1 MAQSMSPSSWPAP
14 PVLNPAD
21 VSETCLKCRLINR
34 RKPMICCDG
43 CQHWA
48 HLSCVKLTKRQAD
61 AIPIWHCGPC
71 SGRLPGSQTAADA
84 VHSDLPD
91 DMAEKLAYFKKNC
104 QLLKRLPKSS
114 RLIVADSLTSRIEA
128 ALNSSTA
135 HSWWYLMAFSY
146 CILRAPTRSKTQR
159 TTAAAGIRQH
169 IANNPPGD
177 PIVVVAPPIDI
188 NHNTT
193 SQHHPTNTNIAKQ
206 VMGKCADGDIRAALR
221 LLTSDD
227 TFSTHSS
234 DTIQALHNKHPP
246 APTDL
251 NIPDEPPNMA
261 SLALSVDSDCVL
273 AAIRAL
279 PSGSGA
285 GLDGMRP
292 ILIEQGGF

>member
-1 MAQSMSPSSWPAP
+1 
-14 PVLNPAD
+14 
-21 VSETCLKCRLINR
+21 
-34 RKPMICCDG
+34 
-43 CQHWA
+43 
-48 HLSCVKLTKRQAD
+48 
-61 AIPIWHCGPC
+61 
-71 SGRLPGSQTAADA
+71 
-84 VHSDLPD
+84 
-91 DMAEKLAYFKKNC
+91 
-104 QLLKRLPKSS
+104 
-114 RLIVADSLTSRIEA
+114 
-128 ALNSSTA
+128 
-135 HSWWYLMAFSY
+135 MAFSY

-273 AAIRAL
+273 AAVRAM

-285 GLDGMRP
+285 GLDGIRP
-292 ILIEQGGF
+292 ILIQQMLSREASESGRRLLLALTRLVNLILAGRIPHFA